1 MFPKHHALY
10 NRHRREA
17 WKKLSKKDKEEKS
30 QHGWIKG
37 NFFILYACF
46 PIFQLNTLLIN
57 LGIFKLGLKKKGN
70 VDRKGK
76 RKQQNNNKKGNV
88 LF

>member
-17 WKKLSKKDKEEKS
+17 WKKLYKKDKEEKS

-46 PIFQLNTLLIN
+46 PIF
-57 LGIFKLGLKKKGN
+57 
-70 VDRKGK
+70 
-76 RKQQNNNKKGNV
+76 
-88 LF
+88 